1 LFRVVGSLR
10 RESKALPLSAID
22 LSSLLQPVSPDAPS
36 GANLEYD
43 PVFADMERSAQG
55 TEEQQ
60 YGATVIEGKEADWA
74 EVRRTALELLGRTRD
89 LRIGVY
95 LARAALKT
103 EGLAGFRDG
112 LSLLRGY
119 VEKYWGS
126 VHPQLDPED
135 DNDPTSRVNTLAGLC
150 DNTAVLNVIRRT
162 PIVVSRTAGQ
172 FSRNDIAYATGE
184 LPFSGPADEKPKMS
198 LIDAAFQ
205 DCPLEKLQIDT
216 RAVTEAVD
224 DVRGLEAA
232 VTREVGA
239 GNMRSLE
246 ALVKE
251 LDSIRKFLVE
261 RLSRRG
267 GLPAAD
273 GTAKD
278 GKSQEN
284 GDAAA
289 AATNGESKSQ
299 GATVRWTGEI
309 TSRDEAIRAITDVCR
324 YFERYEPS
332 SPLPLLLHRAVRLST
347 KSFLEILRDI
357 SPDGLGQA
365 ESISGM
371 SSEEY
376 MRLSAPPPP
385 PVPAAKPAAAPA
397 KAAPTPVNDDY

>member
-1 LFRVVGSLR
+1 M
-10 RESKALPLSAID
+10 PLSSID
-22 LSSLLQPVSPDAPS
+22 IPSLLQPVSSDAPS

-60 YGATVIEGKEADWA
+60 YGDTVIEGKEADWT
-74 EVRRTALELLGRTRD
+74 EVRRTALDLLGRTRD

-103 EGLAGFRDG
+103 EGLPGFRDG
-112 LSLLRGY
+112 LALLRGY
-119 VEKYWGS
+119 VEKLWGS

-150 DNTAVLNVIRRT
+150 DNMSVLNVVRRT
-162 PIVVSRTAGQ
+162 PLVVSRTAGQ
-172 FSRNDIAYATGE
+172 FTRLDIAYATGE

-205 DCPLEKLQIDT
+205 DCPLEKLQVDT
-216 RAVTEAVD
+216 QAATEAVD
-224 DVRGLEAA
+224 NVRGLEAS

-251 LDSIRKFLVE
+251 LDSIRKILVE
-261 RLSRRG
+261 RLTRRG
-267 GLPAAD
+267 GMPVAD
-273 GTAKD
+273 GPAKD
-278 GKSQEN
+278 GKVNEN
-284 GDAAA
+284 GAEDAGGDAAS
-289 AATNGESKSQ
+289 NGQSKPQ
-299 GATVRWTGEI
+299 GGTVRWTGEI

-365 ESISGM
+365 ESLSGM

-376 MRLSAPPPP
+376 MRLSTPPPP
-385 PVPAAKPAAAPA
+385 APAPSLQAAKSASPARP
-397 KAAPTPVNDDY
+397 APTPANDDY